1 MGLQLI
7 VKADYQKIEKE
18 LGDLIS
24 ECEVFPVAEGLFGL
38 AISEHTLSSQGE
50 DAVLSKLER
59 LKRFDLWQG
68 SWQPGRRRWLW

>member
-24 ECEVFPVAEGLFGL
+24 ECEVFPVAEGL
-38 AISEHTLSSQGE
+38 
-50 DAVLSKLER
+50 
-59 LKRFDLWQG
+59 RFEYGVPASRMLC
-68 SWQPGRRRWLW
+68 

>member
-50 DAVLSKLER
+50 DAVLS
-59 LKRFDLWQG
+59 
-68 SWQPGRRRWLW
+68 

>member
-24 ECEVFPVAEGLFGL
+24 ECEVFPVAEGLLVSQF
-38 AISEHTLSSQGE
+38 LSTPFHLRG
-50 DAVLSKLER
+50 KM
-59 LKRFDLWQG
+59 
-68 SWQPGRRRWLW
+68 PC

>member
-24 ECEVFPVAEGLFGL
+24 ECEVFPVAVGLFGL

-50 DAVLSKLER
+50 DAVLS
-59 LKRFDLWQG
+59 
-68 SWQPGRRRWLW
+68 